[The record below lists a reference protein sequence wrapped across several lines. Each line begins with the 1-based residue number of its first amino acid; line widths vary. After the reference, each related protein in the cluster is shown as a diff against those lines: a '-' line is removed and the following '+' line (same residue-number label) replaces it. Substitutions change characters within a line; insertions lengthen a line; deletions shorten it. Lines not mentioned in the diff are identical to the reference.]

1 MTIFLLILSIISF
14 ALYFYI
20 IWFWYLWLIPILLF
34 LLFFIYNIS
43 WLSLKYKTNSILQ
56 NYALFFVRILIQF
69 GLFLLFKFFD
79 INTIWSIFAIMSI
92 NILFWLGSYIF
103 KYEDWKKIA
112 QFGYYIFIIFL
123 LLYSLWNYE
132 ITISLNLLF
141 YVRTLTLAIVG
152 FIVFVLSLFYQVE
165 KYLEYQFFILML
177 WSFWMIL
184 FKQIN
189 NIYIFLSIFVFI
201 LSVLYIYIFRI
212 LSNKPPTEDQIKEI
226 SVRRILAWERV
237 LKEINKNR
245 DFSNKMYSFVAGFP
259 SFVKYGLEFA
269 NTLIILILI
278 YLYFQNAL
286 SLTWNIEQMFYRLVT
301 AWFIANVYLLKRLNY
316 TSILQRLLTFLVI
329 NFAIYISLFSAF
341 SWDIG
346 SIVFLGIIRNILSTM
361 MVFHVHRTKV
371 WEYLRKMDY
380 LFWIFTTMLALV
392 VNIVLLFHTD
402 LAGGLL
408 FPIILLYVWIQWIS
422 LYYSIRYINKIK
434 EVTEEDEL

>member
-1 MTIFLLILSIISF
+1 
-14 ALYFYI
+14 
-20 IWFWYLWLIPILLF
+20 
-34 LLFFIYNIS
+34 
-43 WLSLKYKTNSILQ
+43 
-56 NYALFFVRILIQF
+56 
-69 GLFLLFKFFD
+69 
-79 INTIWSIFAIMSI
+79 
-92 NILFWLGSYIF
+92 
-103 KYEDWKKIA
+103 
-112 QFGYYIFIIFL
+112 
-123 LLYSLWNYE
+123 
-132 ITISLNLLF
+132 
-141 YVRTLTLAIVG
+141 
-152 FIVFVLSLFYQVE
+152 
-165 KYLEYQFFILML
+165 
-177 WSFWMIL
+177 
-184 FKQIN
+184 
-189 NIYIFLSIFVFI
+189 
-201 LSVLYIYIFRI
+201 
-212 LSNKPPTEDQIKEI
+212 
-226 SVRRILAWERV
+226 
-237 LKEINKNR
+237 
-245 DFSNKMYSFVAGFP
+245 
-259 SFVKYGLEFA
+259 
-269 NTLIILILI
+269 LIILILI

-361 MVFHVHRTKV
+361 MVFHVHRTKA